1 MLERHNKFCVVIIFF
16 LAAGNNK
23 FERANVTTI
32 RICCKCANEST
43 RRLVED
49 GMSKGLI
56 NTHTA
61 REFSV
66 LYHLFARKQG
76 LLCSSLRHKSYL
88 HYLVTSL
95 DSRFI
100 LGLGTFT
107 HGFSRRLAASRLREA
122 ARWQLTQGLKSFA
135 KLVLLFWNRLTKKD
149 NATTR
154 VKINKINTSS
164 RDCY

>member
-1 MLERHNKFCVVIIFF
+1 MRRYYFF

-32 RICCKCANEST
+32 RVCCKCANEST
-43 RRLVED
+43 GRLVED
-49 GMSKGLI
+49 GMSTGLI

-61 REFSV
+61 RVFSV
-66 LYHLFARKQG
+66 LYHLLARKQC
-76 LLCSSLRHKSYL
+76 LLCSSLRPKSYL
-88 HYLVTSL
+88 HYLVTSF

-100 LGLGTFT
+100 LGLGTFA
-107 HGFSRRLAASRLREA
+107 HGFIRRLSASRLREA

-149 NATTR
+149 NYQS
-154 VKINKINTSS
+154 KDQYNKHFFARLLLKLLDKKPI
-164 RDCY
+164 Y

>member
-1 MLERHNKFCVVIIFF
+1 MEPSEFSFASTTQQILRRYYFL
-16 LAAGNNK
+16 LAAGDNK
-23 FERANVTTI
+23 FQRANVTAI
-32 RICCKCANEST
+32 RVCCKCANEST

-61 REFSV
+61 RGFSV

-100 LGLGTFT
+100 FGLGTFA
-107 HGFSRRLAASRLREA
+107 HVFIRRLAASRLRQA

-135 KLVLLFWNRLTKKD
+135 KLVL
-149 NATTR
+149 
-154 VKINKINTSS
+154 
-164 RDCY
+164 

>member
-1 MLERHNKFCVVIIFF
+1 M
-16 LAAGNNK
+16 AGNNK
-23 FERANVTTI
+23 FERANVTAI
-32 RICCKCANEST
+32 RVCCKCANEST

-61 REFSV
+61 RGFSV
-66 LYHLFARKQG
+66 LYHLFARKQC

-100 LGLGTFT
+100 LGLGTFA
-107 HGFSRRLAASRLREA
+107 HGFIRRLAASRLRKA
-122 ARWQLTQGLKSFA
+122 ARWQLTQGLKPFA
-135 KLVLLFWNRLTKKD
+135 KLFLLFWNSLTKKD
-149 NATTR
+149 NYQSNDQWNKHFFARLLLKLLRSFRLIKHVETR
-154 VKINKINTSS
+154 
-164 RDCY
+164 